1 MYKIKIEEYTS
12 DGGEVLLKF
21 KRIICLILILILPI
35 TFVSCKKENKTNNKE
50 LNMYIDI
57 KDENSLNILKIIME
71 EYKKSNE
78 DVKININNALGN
90 NVEEE
95 LKKEKSPDLIFVSRN
110 EMMKLSQK
118 GLLDNM
124 ETSYEKNNITKDYY
138 NVFNSYGRFKD
149 KYYGLPII
157 PYTIE
162 VLYNTEALNKL
173 KIEEPKN
180 INDIKNAMK
189 KLKTSSTK
197 VPVMLTNDLD
207 INSVIFS
214 IISNNITNSMELE
227 NIYNK
232 EKKEYQNLKNMQ
244 EPFNIINNMVKDN
257 ALDENSFEEGK
268 EVTLE
273 KFNNGDIPIII
284 STSYYN
290 SQIKNPNI
298 KSVKQLYNVDKLNNT
313 EPVIINS
320 IMCLPLKAKNS
331 EEANNFIDF
340 TFSEKTQKYLL
351 KKGFVTGNKKIN
363 KEKEG
368 ELTKLNKTTV
378 EKLSNLNENSI
389 LILYNLPNSFKSS
402 ISASIDKILNN
413 EYTGKE
419 WNKIVEDNLK

>member
-1 MYKIKIEEYTS
+1 M
-12 DGGEVLLKF
+12 LLKF
-21 KRIICLILILILPI
+21 KKIICFILILILPI

-78 DVKININNALGN
+78 DVKININNALGS

-110 EMMKLSQK
+110 EMIKLSQK

-124 ETSYEKNNITKDYY
+124 ETSYEKNDITKDYY

-180 INDIKNAMK
+180 INDIKNVMK

-207 INSVIFS
+207 INSVMFS

-257 ALDENSFEEGK
+257 TLDENSFEEGK

-273 KFNNGDIPIII
+273 KFNNGDIPIIV

-290 SQIKNPNI
+290 NQIKNPNI

-340 TFSEKTQKYLL
+340 TFSEETQKYLL

-389 LILYNLPNSFKSS
+389 LILYNLPNTFKSS

>member
-1 MYKIKIEEYTS
+1 M
-12 DGGEVLLKF
+12 KF

>member
-1 MYKIKIEEYTS
+1 LYKIKIEEYTS

>member
-1 MYKIKIEEYTS
+1 
-12 DGGEVLLKF
+12 
-21 KRIICLILILILPI
+21 
-35 TFVSCKKENKTNNKE
+35 
-50 LNMYIDI
+50 MYIDI

-78 DVKININNALGN
+78 DVKININNALGS

-110 EMMKLSQK
+110 EMIKLSQK
-118 GLLDNM
+118 GLLNNM

-162 VLYNTEALNKL
+162 VLYNTDALKKL
-173 KIEEPKN
+173 NIEEPKN
-180 INDIKNAMK
+180 INDIKNVMK
-189 KLKTSSTK
+189 QLKTSSTK
-197 VPVMLTNDLD
+197 VPVMLPNDLD
-207 INSVIFS
+207 INSIIFS
-214 IISNNITNSMELE
+214 IISNNTTNSMELE
-227 NIYNK
+227 NIYDK
-232 EKKEYQNLKNMQ
+232 GKKEYQTLKNMQ

-257 ALDENSFEEGK
+257 ILDKNSFETGK

-290 SQIKNPNI
+290 NQIKSPNI

-320 IMCLPLKAKNS
+320 IMCSPLKAKNS

-351 KKGFVTGNKKIN
+351 KKGFITGNKKIN

-368 ELTKLNKTTV
+368 DLTKLNKTTV
-378 EKLSNLNENSI
+378 EKLNNLNENSI
-389 LILYNLPNSFKSS
+389 LVLYNLPNTFKSS
-402 ISASIDKILNN
+402 ISSSIDKILNN

>member
-21 KRIICLILILILPI
+21 KKIICFILILILPI

-78 DVKININNALGN
+78 DVKININNALGS

-110 EMMKLSQK
+110 EMIKLSQK

-124 ETSYEKNNITKDYY
+124 ETSYEKNDITKDYY

-162 VLYNTEALNKL
+162 VLYNTEALDKL

-180 INDIKNAMK
+180 INDIKNVMK

-207 INSVIFS
+207 INSVMFS

-257 ALDENSFEEGK
+257 TLDENSFEEGK

-273 KFNNGDIPIII
+273 KFNNGDIPIIV

-290 SQIKNPNI
+290 NQIKNPNI

-340 TFSEKTQKYLL
+340 TFSEETQKYLL

-389 LILYNLPNSFKSS
+389 LILYNLPNTFKSS

>member
-1 MYKIKIEEYTS
+1 M
-12 DGGEVLLKF
+12 LLKF
-21 KRIICLILILILPI
+21 KKIICFILILILPI

-78 DVKININNALGN
+78 DVKININNALGS

-95 LKKEKSPDLIFVSRN
+95 LKKDKSPDLIFVSRN
-110 EMMKLSQK
+110 EMIKLSQK

-124 ETSYEKNNITKDYY
+124 ETSYEKNDITKDYY

-162 VLYNTEALNKL
+162 VLYNTEALDKL

-180 INDIKNAMK
+180 INDIKNVMK

-207 INSVIFS
+207 INSVMFS

-257 ALDENSFEEGK
+257 TLDENSFEEGK

-290 SQIKNPNI
+290 NQIKNPNI

-340 TFSEKTQKYLL
+340 TFSEETQKYLL

-389 LILYNLPNSFKSS
+389 LILYNLPNTFKSS

>member
-1 MYKIKIEEYTS
+1 M
-12 DGGEVLLKF
+12 LLKF
-21 KRIICLILILILPI
+21 KKIICLILILICPI
-35 TFVSCKKENKTNNKE
+35 TFASCKKENKSKNKE

-110 EMMKLSQK
+110 EMIKLSQK
-118 GLLDNM
+118 GLLNNM

-162 VLYNTEALNKL
+162 VLYNTDALKKL
-173 KIEEPKN
+173 NIEEPKN
-180 INDIKNAMK
+180 INDIKNVMK
-189 KLKTSSTK
+189 QLKTSSTK
-197 VPVMLTNDLD
+197 VPVMLPNDLD
-207 INSVIFS
+207 INSIIFS
-214 IISNNITNSMELE
+214 IISNNTTNSMELE
-227 NIYNK
+227 NIYDK
-232 EKKEYQNLKNMQ
+232 GKKEYQTLKNMQ

-257 ALDENSFEEGK
+257 ILDKNSFETGK

-290 SQIKNPNI
+290 NQIKSPNI

-313 EPVIINS
+313 EPIIINS

-351 KKGFVTGNKKIN
+351 KKGFITGNKKIN

-368 ELTKLNKTTV
+368 DLTKLNKTTV
-378 EKLSNLNENSI
+378 EKLNNLNENSI
-389 LILYNLPNSFKSS
+389 LVLYNLPNTFKSS
-402 ISASIDKILNN
+402 ISSSIDKILNN

>member
-1 MYKIKIEEYTS
+1 K
-12 DGGEVLLKF
+12 
-21 KRIICLILILILPI
+21 
-35 TFVSCKKENKTNNKE
+35 NNNKE

-78 DVKININNALGN
+78 DVKININNALGS

-110 EMMKLSQK
+110 EMIKLSQK
-118 GLLDNM
+118 GLLNNM

-162 VLYNTEALNKL
+162 VLYNTDALKKL
-173 KIEEPKN
+173 NIEEPKN
-180 INDIKNAMK
+180 INDIKNVMK
-189 KLKTSSTK
+189 QLKTSSTK
-197 VPVMLTNDLD
+197 VPVMLPNDLD
-207 INSVIFS
+207 INSIIFS
-214 IISNNITNSMELE
+214 IISNNTTNSMELE
-227 NIYNK
+227 NIYDK
-232 EKKEYQNLKNMQ
+232 GKKEYQTLKNMQ

-257 ALDENSFEEGK
+257 ILDKNSFETGK

-290 SQIKNPNI
+290 NQIKSPNI

-331 EEANNFIDF
+331 EETNNFIDF

-351 KKGFVTGNKKIN
+351 KKGFITGNKKIN

-368 ELTKLNKTTV
+368 DLTKLNKTTV
-378 EKLSNLNENSI
+378 EKLNNLNENSI
-389 LILYNLPNSFKSS
+389 LVLYNLPNTFKSS
-402 ISASIDKILNN
+402 ISSSIDKILNN

>member
-1 MYKIKIEEYTS
+1 M
-12 DGGEVLLKF
+12 KF
-21 KRIICLILILILPI
+21 KKIICFILILILPI

-78 DVKININNALGN
+78 DVKININNALGS

-110 EMMKLSQK
+110 EMIKLSQK

-124 ETSYEKNNITKDYY
+124 ETSYEKNDITKDYY

-162 VLYNTEALNKL
+162 VLYNTEALDKL

-180 INDIKNAMK
+180 INDIKNVMK

-207 INSVIFS
+207 INSVMFS

-257 ALDENSFEEGK
+257 TLDENSFEEGK

-273 KFNNGDIPIII
+273 KFNNGDIPIIV

-290 SQIKNPNI
+290 NQIKNPNI

-340 TFSEKTQKYLL
+340 TFSEETQKYLL

-389 LILYNLPNSFKSS
+389 LILYNLPNTFKSS

>member
-1 MYKIKIEEYTS
+1 M
-12 DGGEVLLKF
+12 LLKF
-21 KRIICLILILILPI
+21 KKIICFILILILPI

-78 DVKININNALGN
+78 DVKININNALGS

-110 EMMKLSQK
+110 EMIKLSQK

-173 KIEEPKN
+173 KIDEPKN
-180 INDIKNAMK
+180 INDIKNVMK

-207 INSVIFS
+207 INSVMFS

-257 ALDENSFEEGK
+257 TLDENSFEEGK

-290 SQIKNPNI
+290 NQIKNPNI

-389 LILYNLPNSFKSS
+389 LILYNLPNTFKSS